1 MKMNLTPERIELLR
15 EVLEPV
21 AQVKGPRRQA
31 AQGMLLSIGWAERKE
46 AA

>member
-1 MKMNLTPERIELLR
+1 MEMNLTPERIELLR

-21 AQVKGPRRQA
+21 AKTKGPRRQV
-31 AQGMLLSIGWAERKE
+31 AQGMLLSIGWAERKK